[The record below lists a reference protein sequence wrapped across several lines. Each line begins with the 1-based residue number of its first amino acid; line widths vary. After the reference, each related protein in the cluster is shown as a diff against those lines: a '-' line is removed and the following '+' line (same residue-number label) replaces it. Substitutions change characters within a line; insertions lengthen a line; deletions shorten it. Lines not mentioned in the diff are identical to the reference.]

1 MSERL
6 LPGVG
11 ITQNSADTLDFLPL
25 KGKVLELVK
34 SALLLPPWAD
44 KAESMAMKPQGEYE
58 YRSKQ
63 EDQVAV
69 TLAKLVDA
77 SEVEQLSSSQRRGG
91 NNLIQVSL

>member
-1 MSERL
+1 
-6 LPGVG
+6 
-11 ITQNSADTLDFLPL
+11 
-25 KGKVLELVK
+25 
-34 SALLLPPWAD
+34 
-44 KAESMAMKPQGEYE
+44 MAMKPQGEYE

-77 SEVEQLSSSQRRGG
+77 SEVKQLSSCQGRGG